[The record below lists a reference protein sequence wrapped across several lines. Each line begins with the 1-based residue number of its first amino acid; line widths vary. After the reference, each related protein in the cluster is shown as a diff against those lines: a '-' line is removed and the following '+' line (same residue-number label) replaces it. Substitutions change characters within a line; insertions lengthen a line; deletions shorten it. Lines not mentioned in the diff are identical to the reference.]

1 MSPLVLRLP
10 GGSRE
15 VQCLWSPHLGAG
27 LWFLREV
34 SVWRLYRV
42 SVHSSLFICV
52 TQILQALGN
61 SYHPG
66 CFRCT
71 VCSKALDGVPFTVD
85 YLNNV
90 YCVSDYNRSVRL
102 NSVTD
107 DITKPYAIYLFKKIG
122 VLFWIDWRLM
132 HYIPCIIFLFTDKK
146 KN

>member
-107 DITKPYAIYLFKKIG
+107 DITNCIWLYLFKKNWCIILNWLK
-122 VLFWIDWRLM
+122 VNALHTM
-132 HYIPCIIFLFTDKK
+132 HYFSIYWQK

>member
-1 MSPLVLRLP
+1 M
-10 GGSRE
+10 
-15 VQCLWSPHLGAG
+15 
-27 LWFLREV
+27 
-34 SVWRLYRV
+34 

-102 NSVTD
+102 NSVTN
-107 DITKPYAIYLFKKIG
+107 DITKQYAVHLFKRNG
-122 VLFWIDWRLM
+122 VLF
-132 HYIPCIIFLFTDKK
+132 
-146 KN
+146 